1 MKKIYN
7 KPEMDVVFA
16 TPCHLMSP
24 SKTAGG
30 KVDDKDDD
38 DYGKIGGGGDGSDMN
53 DARRH
58 VDLWDEWDEE

>member
-7 KPEMDVVFA
+7 KPEIDIVYANVS
-16 TPCHLMSP
+16 HLMAP

-30 KVDDKDDD
+30 QAGNNNDD
-38 DYGKIGGGGDGSDMN
+38 DYGKIGGGGDGTDLN

-58 VDLWDEWDEE
+58 VDLWDEWEEE